1 MGVHV
6 EQVLAIQGPGALP
19 DAAHPLQPLQLL
31 VGAPV
36 RLQGRRSASLSG
48 CMHMWWCLCD
58 QCSPATLMWPVHWRQ
73 WTLRASRDA

>member
-6 EQVLAIQGPGALP
+6 EQVLAVQGPGALP

-36 RLQGRRSASLSG
+36 RLRAGAALCSALACACKGVSVTN
-48 CMHMWWCLCD
+48 
-58 QCSPATLMWPVHWRQ
+58 AAVHP
-73 WTLRASRDA
+73 